1 MALDL
6 TYRRRAIKDLRRL
19 PSVDRDRAI
28 ARLKAYAE
36 APDAAHHD
44 VIHLVGTPHFRLR
57 VGDWRVVF
65 EVSGGR
71 LDVVRIG
78 HRREVYR

>member
-1 MALDL
+1 MALEIS
-6 TYRRRAIKDLRRL
+6 YRRRAIKDLRSL
-19 PSVDRDRAI
+19 PPIDRDRAI
-28 ARLKAYAE
+28 ARLKGYAE
-36 APDAAHHD
+36 APEAAHHD

-65 EVSGGR
+65 QVTDDR
-71 LDVVRIG
+71 LDVVRVG